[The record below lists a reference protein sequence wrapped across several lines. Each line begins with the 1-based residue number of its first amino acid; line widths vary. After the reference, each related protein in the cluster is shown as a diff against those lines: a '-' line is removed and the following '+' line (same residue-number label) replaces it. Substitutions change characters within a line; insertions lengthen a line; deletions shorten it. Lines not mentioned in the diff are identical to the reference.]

1 MYTIAI
7 QSCQIVKNNPCPPRM
22 RCSVTGT
29 RSFPHK
35 CPGSQQP
42 LEIPFASL
50 WTFFERGKFLDKK
63 MIYFV
68 LGIYKRKINQF
79 LPTSSSSSAGI
90 FFMLRKIASFL
101 INFMLSWLVL
111 FSFGS
116 VKNKYL

>member
-50 WTFFERGKFLDKK
+50 
-63 MIYFV
+63 
-68 LGIYKRKINQF
+68 
-79 LPTSSSSSAGI
+79 
-90 FFMLRKIASFL
+90 
-101 INFMLSWLVL
+101 
-111 FSFGS
+111 
-116 VKNKYL
+116 